1 MARFS
6 FLVASFALLSSMV
19 SAAPVAIVRRQVNF
33 PELPYAQFQ
42 ISTTPG
48 GTAAAEAA
56 AIFFTPFN
64 GVDLSTLDDLVE
76 ENIAAMRSAA
86 EAAETDLFNPAIDN
100 AASDAEADALD
111 VGKTKN
117 KVLKHTAFLQ
127 LFRIRLAKAQA
138 AGESTADIEADITD
152 REAKLKKNSDADV
165 ANAGKASQDVVGGAA
180 QSGNTGNTNQ
190 TNETD
195 DTDAGNT
202 GASTGNTGTSNTGN
216 TGNTGSRN
224 TGNTGGAS
232 SANFQFPELP
242 YVPPLRSVPDLVDPG
257 GTAAEEAARIFLTPF
272 QGLDLATLDD
282 SVETNLAAMREAA
295 EAAELDLFNP
305 AIDAA
310 SGAEKDALEVGK
322 TKNKVLK
329 HTIFLQI
336 FNIRL
341 AKAEAAGE
349 DTADIDARIVDRQN
363 KLATNTRLDQA
374 NAGETSQAVA

>member
-6 FLVASFALLSSMV
+6 FLVASVALLSSMI

-64 GVDLSTLDDLVE
+64 GVNLATLDDSVE
-76 ENIAAMRSAA
+76 KNIAAMRSAA

-100 AASDAEADALD
+100 AASEAEADALD

-138 AGESTADIEADITD
+138 AGESTAEIEADITD

-165 ANAGKASQDVVGGAA
+165 ANAGKASLDVVGGAA
-180 QSGNTGNTNQ
+180 QPGNTGNTNQ
-190 TNETD
+190 TNDTD

-202 GASTGNTGTSNTGN
+202 GTSTTGN
-216 TGNTGSRN
+216 TGNTGSQN

-242 YVPPLRSVPDLVDPG
+242 YAQFQISSTPG

-282 SVETNLAAMREAA
+282 SVEANLAAMREAA

-341 AKAEAAGE
+341 AKAQAADE